1 MVEKFEELFQ
11 DDNYKN
17 KFCNVWFFKKLV
29 WLQASVKNV
38 LNSKNEAEY
47 LFGCFVDVLVF
58 SM

>member
-29 WLQASVKNV
+29 WLQESGKKCFKM
-38 LNSKNEAEY
+38 KNEAEY